1 VSDEATEVVLEQ
13 FAAVNERD
21 FQRAMDLYADD
32 VVLLVPASEAVT
44 NPGLYEGKE
53 AVGEWFGDWFRT
65 FAADYRFE
73 IREARK
79 LDGDLIFLL
88 AVHGGRGR
96 LSGAQVQGE
105 NAYLY
110 RVRGGKIVRV
120 GFFATREEALDAASL
135 PEWSQ
140 PETD

>member
-1 VSDEATEVVLEQ
+1 MSDEATEVVLEQ

-44 NPGLYEGKE
+44 NPGVYEGKE

-88 AVHGGRGR
+88 ATHWGRGR
-96 LSGAQVQGE
+96 LSGAQVHGQT
-105 NAYLY
+105 AYLY
-110 RVRGGKIVRV
+110 RVRDGKIIRV
-120 GFFATREEALDAASL
+120 GFFATEKDALGAAAL
-135 PEWSQ
+135 PEWSVV
-140 PETD
+140 D